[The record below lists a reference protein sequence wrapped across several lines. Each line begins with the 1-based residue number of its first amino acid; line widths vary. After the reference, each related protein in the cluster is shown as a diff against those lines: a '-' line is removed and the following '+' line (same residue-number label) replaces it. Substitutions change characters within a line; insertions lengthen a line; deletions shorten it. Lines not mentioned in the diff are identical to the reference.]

1 MAVAVQLPEDEIKP
15 ASLGAVPDPGPIPI
29 PRGVAGRTRGPIPDP
44 ALGVLGGGTIA
55 TDTDVITTTP
65 THALAVGPILPT
77 RLEDVTAAGT
87 IAQGP
92 TLAPDLPSP
101 TERDTRETDSTLVPV
116 MSWGCLVSVST
127 RLRKI

>member
-1 MAVAVQLPEDEIKP
+1 MVMAVAVQLPEDEIKP

-44 ALGVLGGGTIA
+44 ALG
-55 TDTDVITTTP
+55 
-65 THALAVGPILPT
+65 VGPILPT